1 MTGSKERDNQ
11 MAEYH
16 KMMHMDEVEPDALDE
31 YLSINEE
38 DRINE
43 LDIIHL
49 FGKEKLET
57 IQESLSKATGLAFIT
72 VDFKGDPITSATS
85 FSRYCEKGPEQSG
98 GNGTVQIIRCVRIHP
113 GSGYTENKRILLP
126 MRTFGGCDTNYRA
139 RSLSG
144 RVYRRSDPM

>member
-1 MTGSKERDNQ
+1 

-49 FGKEKLET
+49 FGKEP
-57 IQESLSKATGLAFIT
+57 F
-72 VDFKGDPITSATS
+72 
-85 FSRYCEKGPEQSG
+85 QS
-98 GNGTVQIIRCVRIHP
+98 N
-113 GSGYTENKRILLP
+113 
-126 MRTFGGCDTNYRA
+126 RA
-139 RSLSG
+139 GFYNRG
-144 RVYRRSDPM
+144 F

>member
-1 MTGSKERDNQ
+1 

-72 VDFKGDPITSATS
+72 VDFKGIPL
-85 FSRYCEKGPEQSG
+85 
-98 GNGTVQIIRCVRIHP
+98 HH
-113 GSGYTENKRILLP
+113 
-126 MRTFGGCDTNYRA
+126 
-139 RSLSG
+139 
-144 RVYRRSDPM
+144 

>member
-1 MTGSKERDNQ
+1 

-85 FSRYCEKGPEQSG
+85 FSRYCEKVRNNPVAME
-98 GNGTVQIIRCVRIHP
+98 RCK
-113 GSGYTENKRILLP
+113 S
-126 MRTFGGCDTNYRA
+126 
-139 RSLSG
+139 SLSLIHI
-144 RVYRRSDPM
+144 

>member
-57 IQESLSKATGLAFIT
+57 IQEGIPLHLLHPFHDT
-72 VDFKGDPITSATS
+72 VK
-85 FSRYCEKGPEQSG
+85 RSG
-98 GNGTVQIIRCVRIHP
+98 TIRWQWNGANHP
-113 GSGYTENKRILLP
+113 
-126 MRTFGGCDTNYRA
+126 M
-139 RSLSG
+139 
-144 RVYRRSDPM
+144 RSDPSRQRLHRKQTYTSAHADFWRLRYQLSCAVIIWAGLSAVRSNVMTHPIR

>member
-1 MTGSKERDNQ
+1 

-85 FSRYCEKGPEQSG
+85 FSRYWKRSG
-98 GNGTVQIIRCVRIHP
+98 TIRWQWNGANHP
-113 GSGYTENKRILLP
+113 
-126 MRTFGGCDTNYRA
+126 M
-139 RSLSG
+139 
-144 RVYRRSDPM
+144 RSDPSRQRLHRKQTYTSAHADFWRLRYQLSCAVIIWAGLSAVRSNVMTHPIR

>member
-1 MTGSKERDNQ
+1 

-85 FSRYCEKGPEQSG
+85 
-98 GNGTVQIIRCVRIHP
+98 
-113 GSGYTENKRILLP
+113 L
-126 MRTFGGCDTNYRA
+126 RTFGGCDTNYRA